1 MSEKRKTRGPQVK
14 DTEVEVLIGT
24 VYRKHPKWKA
34 PMVRNEVSFLLRKDN
49 PQLPAGWPSLSAVQ
63 KVLAL
68 VRKNASKLPEDPED
82 KPWSMATLD
91 RPDIPPIPP
100 EALPAVLNVWK
111 LRIDSEEWN
120 FSFSIREAKWAA
132 RLSALMPDLIPDIE
146 TLSTRAS
153 QYARTEILYQLIGRP
168 FDSRGLD
175 SLLMGRFGEDAARDF
190 TGELM

>member
-1 MSEKRKTRGPQVK
+1 MKVKRQRAKIGDKELQIIDYILNYKDMARTPLAEKMQ
-14 DTEVEVLIGT
+14 TEIKWEGKAPEIEVLERKISK
-24 VYRKHPKWKA
+24 YRKEY
-34 PMVRNEVSFLLRKDN
+34 RNRPTTD
-49 PQLPAGWPSLSAVQ
+49 PQ
-63 KVLAL
+63 
-68 VRKNASKLPEDPED
+68 D

-100 EALPAVLNVWK
+100 EALPAVLEVWK

-132 RLSALMPDLIPDIE
+132 RLSALITDTKE
-146 TLSTRAS
+146 LSARAG

-175 SLLMGRFGEDAARDF
+175 SLITGRFGEDAKRDI
-190 TGELM
+190 TGELI